1 MTQVLRETMIF
12 NPTTVLKHSLKLSYL
27 GLICA
32 LTACGGSQEAESNA
46 FNDGS
51 LASSSTYKDL
61 CALPRHGI
69 NPYNGNLS
77 YPDRQGSLD
86 DEKNWVRSWVDETY
100 LWYREV
106 PNNLNPNNYANA
118 VDYFAD
124 LKTSS
129 ITPSGTTKDHFH
141 FTENTEEANKQS
153 QSGIVLG
160 YGMAFSFI
168 TNQPPRKLIVAYTE
182 PNSPAALA
190 GIQRGMEIESVD
202 DVDLTNSNNVV
213 ALNSGLFP
221 TIANQS
227 HTFIFK
233 NSNGQRISKVLT
245 AANIQTTPVQ
255 NVTSFSTSTGK
266 VGYLTFNSHNAIA
279 EKQLIDAVDK
289 LKNEGVSDLI
299 LDLRYNGGGALYI
312 AGELSY
318 MIAGAAKT
326 QGKTFF
332 KLKYND
338 KTPVDPNNTWTF
350 PQNSTISS
358 AFLPRPLPTLN
369 LKQVTILAGSGTCS
383 ASEAII
389 NGLQGVDVKV
399 NLIGGQ
405 TCGKPYGFTPQD
417 NCGTTYYA
425 VQFQGENHKGFGDYA
440 DGFAPTCKVS
450 EDFKSPL
457 GDQNERLITAALNY
471 RSTGQCPA
479 YGQAMGQSQ
488 AESKPLRPAI
498 REIMTLEKAKR

>member
-12 NPTTVLKHSLKLSYL
+12 NPTTVLKHSIKLSYL

-69 NPYNGNLS
+69 NPYNSNLS

-86 DEKNWVRSWVDETY
+86 DKKNWVRSWVDETY

-124 LKTSS
+124 LKTSA
-129 ITPSGTTKDHFH
+129 ITPSGTAKDHFH

-153 QSGIVLG
+153 QSGIELG
-160 YGMAFSFI
+160 YGMAFSFV

-227 HTFIFK
+227 HSFIFK

-299 LDLRYNGGGALYI
+299 LDLRY
-312 AGELSY
+312 
-318 MIAGAAKT
+318 
-326 QGKTFF
+326 
-332 KLKYND
+332 
-338 KTPVDPNNTWTF
+338 
-350 PQNSTISS
+350 
-358 AFLPRPLPTLN
+358 
-369 LKQVTILAGSGTCS
+369 
-383 ASEAII
+383 
-389 NGLQGVDVKV
+389 
-399 NLIGGQ
+399 
-405 TCGKPYGFTPQD
+405 
-417 NCGTTYYA
+417 
-425 VQFQGENHKGFGDYA
+425 
-440 DGFAPTCKVS
+440 
-450 EDFKSPL
+450 
-457 GDQNERLITAALNY
+457 
-471 RSTGQCPA
+471 
-479 YGQAMGQSQ
+479 
-488 AESKPLRPAI
+488 
-498 REIMTLEKAKR
+498 